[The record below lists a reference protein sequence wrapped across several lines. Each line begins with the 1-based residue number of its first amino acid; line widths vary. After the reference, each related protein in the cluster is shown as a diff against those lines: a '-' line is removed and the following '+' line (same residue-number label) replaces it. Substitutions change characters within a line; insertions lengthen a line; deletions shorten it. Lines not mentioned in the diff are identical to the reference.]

1 MKKILIPLSILIV
14 LILGACGGSG
24 ETESSLADF
33 VETNE
38 VAAAPA
44 LEGELAA
51 EAELAIGSL
60 LLDDTDF
67 AITAE
72 QAETLL
78 PLWQAYQSLTTSG
91 TAADIELEA
100 IINQIEGEM
109 STEQIA
115 AIQEMSLSE
124 ESIQELLQNG
134 TIRLGGFGGENAAG
148 EGGQGRGFGGGQ
160 LGGGPAG
167 GGGGQGGGVQ
177 GLDPATIQTRQ
188 AERAADGGGAGAG
201 IGRLTTGAVIRLL
214 EAKTGVAQ
222 PDQQQAGFALIQTF
236 SEAMGLPV
244 QEIRGAMEEGQT
256 FGEYAEANG
265 DLEAV
270 RTTLIESLGD
280 LELPEGQTAETA
292 VDAFLEREF
301 QVRGGQGGQGNG
313 GG

>member
-1 MKKILIPLSILIV
+1 MKKNIFFLSILM
-14 LILGACGGSG
+14 LFILVACGGTG

-44 LEGELAA
+44 LEGELAT
-51 EAELAIGSL
+51 EAQLAIGTL
-60 LLDDTDF
+60 LLDDTEF
-67 AITAE
+67 AISAE
-72 QAETLL
+72 QADTLL
-78 PLWQAYQSLTTSG
+78 PLWQAHQSLSTSG

-109 STEQIA
+109 STDQIA
-115 AIQEMSLSE
+115 AIQAMSLSQ

-134 TIRLGGFGGENAAG
+134 TIRFGGFGGENAAG

-160 LGGGPAG
+160 FGGGPAG

-201 IGRLTTGAVIRLL
+201 ISRLTTGAVIRLL
-214 EAKTGVAQ
+214 ETKTGVAQ

-236 SEAMGLPV
+236 GEAMGSPV
-244 QEIRGAMEEGQT
+244 QEIRAAMEDGQT

-270 RTTLIESLGD
+270 RTALIDSLGD
-280 LELPEGQTAETA
+280 LEFPEGQTAETA
-292 VDAFLEREF
+292 VDAFLDREF
-301 QVRGGQGGQGNG
+301 QGRGGQGGQGNG